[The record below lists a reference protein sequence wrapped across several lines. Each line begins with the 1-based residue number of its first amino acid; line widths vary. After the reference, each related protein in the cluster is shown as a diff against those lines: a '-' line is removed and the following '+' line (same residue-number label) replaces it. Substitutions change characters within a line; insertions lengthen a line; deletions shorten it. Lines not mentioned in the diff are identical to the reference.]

1 MPIYSIEREIPF
13 PTRVPQGEQSLFAR
27 PERGEIP
34 RRNPAPTGISPEN
47 ATVAVSCAVMM
58 PGRTSDPSAASD
70 NFGRRGAALATGTLL
85 GSAVALY
92 LLVGWLEGF
101 GLSLGRPPAEWL
113 AEVDREAAL
122 NAVGNA
128 AEVISGLLAIA
139 LTVVAIVV
147 ELAATRYTH
156 RITDLFIREPVN
168 VLVMSFFVLS
178 AVLCLWI
185 AATFGSEAP
194 VPGPLPQAA
203 LWLPL
208 VMVTG
213 CLLILLPYFAFVF
226 AFVSPLN
233 VVRRLR
239 EQAGLCIERPPKR
252 QRDNRGKVLQIIE
265 ELSDLARGA
274 LEHNDRA
281 IAMAAID
288 ALADLLRDLHRIR
301 DTLPDNWFRLGGE
314 LAQDPDFVSM
324 DPRIRNN
331 LGRTGG
337 WLEIKVLRQ
346 FLDFFRGSLGGTRE
360 VGSFVALET
369 RRLALETSGQESDG
383 QDLYLKVFNGY
394 VRAAINESDLRAA
407 YHVLAQYRR
416 LAEQFLETRR
426 GEQAA
431 QIAEHMRYYGQIAG
445 DRGMNFLLETVAY
458 DISVLVDRAAELD
471 SPALDG
477 LLEVFLEV
485 DRPEEALPGEVDH
498 LLAVRRVQVQ
508 LATAFLARGDEP
520 RARLIYRDMETD
532 RRERLRIIRDELERE
547 TRASYWELT
556 DRGVNFSYL
565 PPEQRAKLD
574 TFFSW
579 FGGDLAGS
587 D

>member
-1 MPIYSIEREIPF
+1 MDDPLVPTSVPAELAAPRESGAI
-13 PTRVPQGEQSLFAR
+13 
-27 PERGEIP
+27 
-34 RRNPAPTGISPEN
+34 
-47 ATVAVSCAVMM
+47 AVSFALIMA
-58 PGRTSDPSAASD
+58 GQRNDYSASSSG
-70 NFGRRGAALATGTLL
+70 FGRRGPALASGAML

-101 GLSLGRPPAEWL
+101 GLSLARPPAEWL
-113 AEVDREAAL
+113 AEVDRQAAL
-122 NAVGNA
+122 DAVGNA

-185 AATFGSEAP
+185 AATFGNEP
-194 VPGPLPQAA
+194 PLPGPLPQAA

-208 VMVTG
+208 AMVTG
-213 CLLILLPYFAFVF
+213 CLLVLLPYFAFVF

-233 VVRRLR
+233 VIRRLR
-239 EQAGLCIERPPKR
+239 GQALRCIERPPKGR
-252 QRDNRGKVLQIIE
+252 EDARSTVLQIIE

-281 IAMAAID
+281 ISMAAID

-301 DTLPDNWFRLGGE
+301 DTLPESWFRVDGE

-324 DPRIRNN
+324 DPRIRDH

-346 FLDFFRGSLGGTRE
+346 FLDFFRGSLGRTRD

-369 RRLALETSGQESDG
+369 RRLALETSGPEADSIE
-383 QDLYLKVFNGY
+383 LYLKFFNGY
-394 VRAAINESDLRAA
+394 LRAAINASDLRVA

-416 LAEQFLETRR
+416 LAEQLLEKGR

-431 QIAEHMRYYGQIAG
+431 EIAEYMRYYGQVGG
-445 DRGMNFLLETVAY
+445 DRGMSFMLETVAY
-458 DISVLVDRAAELD
+458 DVSVLVEHAARLS
-471 SPALDG
+471 SPALDS
-477 LLEVFLEV
+477 LLQVFLEI
-485 DRPEEALPGEVDH
+485 DRPEEPQPGEEDH
-498 LLAVRRVQVQ
+498 LLGVRRVQVQ
-508 LATAFLARGDEP
+508 LATAFLARGDEA
-520 RARLIYRDMETD
+520 RARLIYRDMAAD
-532 RRERLRIIRDELERE
+532 RLERLQVIREELGRE
-547 TRASYWELT
+547 KRPSYWEFT
-556 DRGVNFSYL
+556 ERGVNFAYL
-565 PPEQRAKLD
+565 PPEHRAQLD

-587 D
+587 G